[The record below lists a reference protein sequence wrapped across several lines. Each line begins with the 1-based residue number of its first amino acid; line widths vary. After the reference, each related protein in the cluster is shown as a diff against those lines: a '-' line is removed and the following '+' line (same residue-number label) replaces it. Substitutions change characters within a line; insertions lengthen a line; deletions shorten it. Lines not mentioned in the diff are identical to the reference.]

1 MLAVLGWPKRKFWL
15 IMPDQS
21 LEDPYALHPESI
33 EVPPTTFLGALRR
46 IGPALII
53 GAGVV
58 GTGELIATTVLGA
71 EIGYTLL
78 WFVLVSCIIKVVVQ
92 NELGRYAIG
101 TGETGLEAMDRAPGP
116 RFRVSWLVWS
126 WSLVQAISMTT
137 HGGMFAGISEVLNQ
151 IIPAVSVGAWVWIVM
166 VVTLVLLLIGRYSVV
181 ERVSV
186 AMVIAFTATTASA
199 AVLLLTTP
207 AYFSW
212 SRLLDGLAFHVPE
225 GGLVT
230 AVAVF
235 GITGMG
241 ATDLI
246 QYPYWCIEKGYAR
259 FTGPRDSTAAWMG
272 RARGWVRVMGVD
284 VLCAMV
290 IYTFSTVAF
299 YLLGAGVLHGLGVIP
314 QGTET
319 IRILSSIYTEMLGD
333 WSRYVFL
340 VGAIAVLYSSLFAGT
355 AATARMY
362 ADFAALM
369 GAYDG
374 RNYEARLRATRII
387 SGLLLVGPVLV
398 YIVLRDPVRMV
409 LIGGVGQALM
419 LPVVGFSTLYLRY
432 VHLPK
437 TIVPKGWITLALWVA
452 SLVMLVMMGYSVLRR
467 LV

>member
-1 MLAVLGWPKRKFWL
+1 
-15 IMPDQS
+15 MPDKS
-21 LEDPYALHPESI
+21 FEDPYALHPESI
-33 EVPPTTFLGALRR
+33 EVPPKTFPGAFRR

-78 WFVLVSCIIKVVVQ
+78 WFILVSCIIKVVVQ

-101 TGETGLEAMDRAPGP
+101 TGETGLQAMDRVPGP
-116 RFRVSWLVWS
+116 RFRVSWLVWC
-126 WSLVQAISMTT
+126 WSVVQMISLTT

-166 VVTLVLLLIGRYSVV
+166 VVTLVLLLIGRYSIV

-186 AMVIAFTATTASA
+186 AMVIAFTVTTASA
-199 AVLLLTTP
+199 VVLLLTTP

-212 SRLLDGLAFHVPE
+212 SRLLDGLAFHIPE

-259 FTGPRDSTAAWMG
+259 FTGPRDSTPAWVS

-284 VLCAMV
+284 VLSAMV

-299 YLLGAGVLHGLGVIP
+299 YLLGAGVLHGLGVVP

-319 IRILSSIYTEMLGD
+319 IRILSSIYTETLGD

-362 ADFAALM
+362 ADFAVLM

-374 RNYEARLRATRII
+374 RNYPARLRTTRII
-387 SGLLLVGPVLV
+387 SGILLVGPVLV
-398 YIVLRDPVRMV
+398 YIVLRDPVLMV
-409 LIGGVGQALM
+409 IIGGVGQALM
-419 LPVVGFSTLYLRY
+419 LPVVSFSVLYLRY

>member
-1 MLAVLGWPKRKFWL
+1 
-15 IMPDQS
+15 MPDQS
-21 LEDPYALHPESI
+21 LKDPYALRPESI

-53 GAGVV
+53 SAGVV

-71 EIGYTLL
+71 EIGYTML

-92 NELGRYAIG
+92 HELGRYAIG
-101 TGETGLEAMDRAPGP
+101 TGETGLEALNRAPGP
-116 RFRVSWLVWS
+116 RLRVSWVVWF
-126 WSLVQAISMTT
+126 WSLVQAVSMAT

-151 IIPAVSVGAWVWIVM
+151 IIPAVSVGTWVLIVL

-181 ERVSV
+181 ERVSI

-199 AVLLLTTP
+199 AVLLLSTP

-212 SRLLDGLAFHVPE
+212 SQLLDGLAFHLPE

-241 ATDLI
+241 ATDQI

-272 RARGWVRVMGVD
+272 RAGGWIRVMGVD

-290 IYTFSTVAF
+290 IYTFATVAF
-299 YLLGAGVLHGLGVIP
+299 YLLGAGVLHGLGVVP

-319 IRILSSIYTEMLGD
+319 VRILSSIYTEVLGD

-340 VGAIAVLYSSLFAGT
+340 AGAIAVLYSSLFAGT
-355 AATARMY
+355 AATARVY
-362 ADFAALM
+362 ADFVALL
-369 GAYDG
+369 GAYDR
-374 RNYEARLRATRII
+374 RNYKARLRATRII
-387 SGLLLVGPVLV
+387 SGILLVGPALL
-398 YIVLRDPVRMV
+398 YMVLRDPVLMV
-409 LIGGVGQALM
+409 LIGGVGQATM
-419 LPVVGFSTLYLRY
+419 LPVAGFLTLYLRY

-452 SLVMLVMMGYSVLRR
+452 SLVMLVMMGYSVLQR

>member
-1 MLAVLGWPKRKFWL
+1 
-15 IMPDQS
+15 MPDKN

-33 EVPPTTFLGALRR
+33 EVPPKTFPGALRR

-101 TGETGLEAMDRAPGP
+101 TGETGLEAMNRLPGP

-126 WSLVQAISMTT
+126 WSLVQAISLTT

-166 VVTLVLLLIGRYSVV
+166 VVTLVLLLIGRYSLV

-199 AVLLLTTP
+199 ALLLLTTP

-212 SRLLDGLAFHVPE
+212 SRLLDGLAFHIPE

-272 RARGWVRVMGVD
+272 RARGWIRVMGVD
-284 VLCAMV
+284 VLSAMV

-299 YLLGAGVLHGLGVIP
+299 YLLGAGVLHGLGVVP

-319 IRILSSIYTEMLGD
+319 IKILSSIYTETLGD

-369 GAYDG
+369 GAYDR
-374 RNYEARLRATRII
+374 RNYQARLRATRII
-387 SGLLLVGPVLV
+387 SGILLVGPVFI
-398 YIVLRDPVRMV
+398 YMVLRDPVLMV
-409 LIGGVGQALM
+409 IIGGVGQALM
-419 LPVVGFSTLYLRY
+419 LPVVGFSVLYLRY

-437 TIVPKGWITLALWVA
+437 TIAPKGWITLALWIA
-452 SLVMLVMMGYSVLRR
+452 CLVMLVMMGYSVLQR
-467 LV
+467 LA

>member
-1 MLAVLGWPKRKFWL
+1 
-15 IMPDQS
+15 MPDQS
-21 LEDPYALHPESI
+21 LEDPYALHSESI
-33 EVPPTTFLGALRR
+33 EAPPTTFLGALRQ

-53 GAGVV
+53 SAGVV

-101 TGETGLEAMDRAPGP
+101 TGETGLKALNRVPGP
-116 RFRVSWLVWS
+116 RFRVSWLIWS
-126 WSLVQAISMTT
+126 WSLVQAISMAT
-137 HGGMFAGISEVLNQ
+137 HGGMFAGISEVLNHV
-151 IIPAVSVGAWVWIVM
+151 IPAVSVGAWVWIVM
-166 VVTLVLLLIGRYSVV
+166 VVTLVLLWIGRYSMV
-181 ERVSV
+181 ERVSF

-199 AVLLLTTP
+199 AALLLTTP

-212 SRLLDGLAFHVPE
+212 SRLLDGLAFRVPE

-235 GITGMG
+235 GITGIG
-241 ATDLI
+241 ASDLI

-259 FTGPRDSTAAWMG
+259 FTGPRDSTAAWIG
-272 RARGWVRVMGVD
+272 RARGWIRVMGVD
-284 VLCAMV
+284 VLFAMV
-290 IYTFSTVAF
+290 IYTFATVAF
-299 YLLGAGVLHGLGVIP
+299 YLLGAGVLHELGVVP

-355 AATARMY
+355 ASTARLY
-362 ADFAALM
+362 ADFAALL

-374 RNYEARLRATRII
+374 RNYEARLRAIRIC
-387 SGLLLVGPVLV
+387 SGILLVGPVLI
-398 YIVLRDPVRMV
+398 YLVLRDPVLMV
-409 LIGGVGQALM
+409 IIGGVGQALM
-419 LPVVGFSTLYLRY
+419 LPVVGFSALYLRY

-452 SLVMLVMMGYSVLRR
+452 SLFMLVMMGYSVLRR
-467 LV
+467 FV